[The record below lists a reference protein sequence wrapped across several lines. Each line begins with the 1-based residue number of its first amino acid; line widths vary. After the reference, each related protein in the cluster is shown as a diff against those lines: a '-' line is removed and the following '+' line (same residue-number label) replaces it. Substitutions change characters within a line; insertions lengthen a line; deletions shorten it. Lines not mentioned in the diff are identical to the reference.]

1 MSEGSLQQ
9 RLVSF
14 LRSVIPADPWQ
25 LLLLTGSVC
34 FVVASRLSWRP
45 PLATFSLFDAEKSQQ
60 YQAIFLRFIVPT
72 TLLVLFAGFAGY
84 FVCFSPG
91 RNPVRRVLLS
101 VMLPALAGLALAL
114 SGFISTD
121 RPYVS
126 ILDRSLKANRSQ
138 IFHLLPW
145 TSSPGFHFAVAGF
158 ISVGIFAVLMQLGS
172 ARLPLSLPAGQSVN
186 AEDSALSL
194 RVAMLIWVLMGPYL
208 LAATIPTSFMFA
220 ILELS
225 SWLTTPVH
233 NSIFERASSAI
244 QPLLYLG
251 LAYAILGRPFERTLK
266 TSVRL
271 FPPRYLL
278 IAASFPTGIALV
290 FPLTSYL
297 SYRASWVAHNFAK
310 TTSPHSVARFTNPD
324 PWLSLLVI
332 SALFEEIVFRGVLRA
347 YLMRQ
352 YGVFRGIFLTG
363 MVWAAFHF
371 HGDASPRMTDR
382 GMLWQLGIRIAI
394 CTAHNFV
401 FSWLT
406 LRSGSV
412 LPSTLAHALYNLFI
426 FGGFGPRL
434 PWKVE
439 IEIVLWG
446 LVALLLFRY
455 WPIHAPEPELEAAP
469 GSAPEPAT

>member
-1 MSEGSLQQ
+1 VSEGSLQQ

-126 ILDRSLKANRSQ
+126 ILDRSLKANWSQ

-251 LAYAILGRPFERTLK
+251 LACAILGRPFERTLK

-332 SALFEEIVFRGVLRA
+332 SALFEDRVSRRA
-347 YLMRQ
+347 ASLPNEA
-352 YGVFRGIFLTG
+352 
-363 MVWAAFHF
+363 VWRA
-371 HGDASPRMTDR
+371 PRDFSHR
-382 GMLWQLGIRIAI
+382 DGLGSISFSRRRVS
-394 CTAHNFV
+394 AHD
-401 FSWLT
+401 
-406 LRSGSV
+406 RSGDVVAVGDSYRHMHCSQFCV
-412 LPSTLAHALYNLFI
+412 LLVDVAVGLRPSFNSCARFVQLIYI
-426 FGGFGPRL
+426 WRL
-434 PWKVE
+434 
-439 IEIVLWG
+439 
-446 LVALLLFRY
+446 
-455 WPIHAPEPELEAAP
+455 WPAAP
-469 GSAPEPAT
+469 VEGRN